1 MKIAYIIGT
10 IAAQGGTTRMVSEK
24 ANLFASDFGYDI
36 TIITMIQH
44 QNEPNT
50 IKLHERV
57 KQVNLDIPYYSQ
69 YTYKYPK
76 RLWVKRS
83 INKLMKKKATQIVN
97 DINPDILIG
106 IGQDNADMVCRIK
119 CRAKIII
126 ECHEARPFTLSDFGM
141 NQSFLSRVLSSINRY
156 RYFRTIERHADA
168 IATLTEKDKL
178 LWSKAKRVEIIP
190 NFSAIEVTKF
200 SDCKN
205 KRVIAVG
212 RLEWV
217 KGFGRLLEVW
227 KIVSLRHPDWKL
239 DIFGEGSF
247 QNSLKTIIRNNKIK
261 NLQIHNF
268 TQNISQEY
276 SNSSICVLTSCFEG
290 FALVILEAMKHGVP
304 CIAFDCPFGP
314 SSIIQDC
321 LNGFLVDDGD
331 ISLFAERLCLMI
343 ENTKIREDFS
353 REAIKRAKVFDKDII
368 MKKWKDL
375 FESVLQ

>member
-1 MKIAYIIGT
+1 MKIVYLTAT
-10 IAAQGGTTRMVSEK
+10 LAAQGGTTRMVTEK
-24 ANLFASDFGYDI
+24 ANLLTSHLGYDI
-36 TIITMIQH
+36 TIVTMIQH

-50 IKLHERV
+50 LKLHTKV

-69 YTYKYPK
+69 YAYKYPK
-76 RLWVKRS
+76 RLWVKWS
-83 INKLMKKKATQIVN
+83 VNKQMKKKATEIVN
-97 DINPDILIG
+97 NIDPDILIG
-106 IGQDNADMVCRIK
+106 IGQYKADMVCRIK
-119 CRAKIII
+119 CHAKIII

-141 NQSFLSRVLSSINRY
+141 NLSFFSRVILAINRY

-168 IATLTEKDKL
+168 IATLTEKDEL
-178 LWSKAKRVEIIP
+178 LWRKAKRTVVIP
-190 NFSAIEVTKF
+190 NFSTIEVTKF
-200 SDCKN
+200 SDNTN

-217 KGFGRLLEVW
+217 KGYGRLLEVW
-227 KIVSLRHPDWKL
+227 KIVSSRHPDWKL

-247 QNSLKTIIRNNKIK
+247 HSSLKTIIRNNKIK
-261 NLQIHNF
+261 NLEIHNF
-268 TQNISQEY
+268 THNISQEF
-276 SNSSICVLTSCFEG
+276 SNSSICVLTSCYEG

-331 ISLFAERLCLMI
+331 IRLFAERLCLMI
-343 ENTKIREDFS
+343 EDLEMREDFS
-353 REAIKRAKVFDKDII
+353 REAIKRAKVFDKEII
-368 MKKWKDL
+368 INKWKDL